1 MMMIVPTVVRMMAMM
16 TNQILMSIV
25 TMVIMT
31 LTVTVMLMCEE
42 DETLQ
47 SDVLL
52 IPRTIP
58 LEVKQ
63 ILRSI
68 ADSIWTT
75 PDERRFVNGTKWSP
89 SWKKMTH
96 SWNSW
101 CSSSSLT
108 K

>member
-1 MMMIVPTVVRMMAMM
+1 
-16 TNQILMSIV
+16 
-25 TMVIMT
+25 MT

-58 LEVKQ
+58 LDVKQ

-68 ADSIWTT
+68 PDSI
-75 PDERRFVNGTKWSP
+75 
-89 SWKKMTH
+89 
-96 SWNSW
+96 
-101 CSSSSLT
+101 
-108 K
+108 